1 MAGEVAGV
9 LGKGGEEVPLH
20 APAAHRDDIEDGNG
34 PVRLS
39 RLVVREEVAP
49 DDPCVGI
56 APVLA
61 VHLHGCIE
69 IRHPVVLNHRAGSVP
84 NDVERVLATVIGLAG
99 TLDDEVLE
107 NPERRE
113 HRSEEHTSELQ
124 SLMRISYA
132 VFCLK
137 KKKTIKHKKKKTIT
151 TPTK

>member
-1 MAGEVAGV
+1 MARPPPRSTRTDTLFPYTTLFRSEGAAGLGEV
-9 LGKGGEEVPLH
+9 GEDVPLH

-61 VHLHGCIE
+61 VRLHGCIE

-99 TLDDEVLE
+99 TLDAEVLE
-107 NPERRE
+107 
-113 HRSEEHTSELQ
+113 RSEERSVGEEG
-124 SLMRISYA
+124 
-132 VFCLK
+132 V
-137 KKKTIKHKKKKTIT
+137 
-151 TPTK
+151 